1 MGGTRTRDPGLPLL
15 LAAGA
20 LFGGFGIPIYSLC
33 LAVANDDLPAGRLLG
48 TARGLLLLNGIGTAA
63 GPLIGGVVMDLVGPG
78 GLFLYAAALL
88 TALAVLAGARRRIRI
103 IIESVVERFS
113 EIACDL
119 GLRLLV
125 VLYRLAPIE
134 ARGGNVIEIVVSSA
148 V

>member
-1 MGGTRTRDPGLPLL
+1 MAVEAPLPLL

-63 GPLIGGVVMDLVGPG
+63 GPLIGAAAMNIVGPG

-88 TALAVLAGARRRIRI
+88 TLLAVLAIARRQPRR
-103 IIESVVERFS
+103 
-113 EIACDL
+113 ANQAKA
-119 GLRLLV
+119 
-125 VLYRLAPIE
+125 APRSPSTPMITGSLDTMICME
-134 ARGGNVIEIVVSSA
+134 KRAQGVRD
-148 V
+148 